1 MEFHPALGDID
12 EIPDAIRPLFASD
25 RFHDKRPPEPADWLA
40 VRDES
45 SQTFRQYVAS
55 DPNRPDERRDTI
67 YALPLGT
74 FEPDRAPPPEHLERF
89 GRAFFQMPFEL
100 MEPVAIDD
108 PGLTERDHP
117 REGQRQLLTR
127 DILPMLEDHLPDD
140 AFCLVGITMV
150 DLYPDPSWNFV
161 FGEASL
167 KDRVGVYSFARYKS
181 PDPTLTLFRS
191 LKVMAHETGH
201 MFGIQHCPFFECL
214 MNGTN
219 NLPEADRRPAFL
231 CPVDLRK
238 LMWRVGFD
246 AVARYRELAEA
257 FEAAGLDEQAERAWG
272 LGDCGV

>member
-12 EIPDAIRPLFASD
+12 ELPDAIRPLFASD

-45 SQTFRQYVAS
+45 GQTFDAYVAS
-55 DPNRPDERRDTI
+55 DPNRPDDRRDTI
-67 YALPLGT
+67 YALPLGA
-74 FEPDRAPPPEHLERF
+74 FESGRAPPPEHLEQF
-89 GRAFFQMPFEL
+89 GRAFFQMPFEV
-100 MEPVAIDD
+100 MAPVAIDD
-108 PGLTERDHP
+108 AGLTERDHP

-127 DILPMLEDHLPDD
+127 DILPMLENHLPED

-167 KDRVGVYSFARYKS
+167 KDRVGVYSFARYQS
-181 PDPTLTLFRS
+181 PDPALTLFRS

-201 MFGIQHCPFFECL
+201 MFGIQHCPYFECL

-238 LMWRVGFD
+238 LMWSVEFD
-246 AVARYRELAEA
+246 PVARYRELGEA
-257 FEAAGLDEQAERAWG
+257 YEAAGLDGQAERAWG
-272 LGDCGV
+272 LAAV